1 MSAPVEPGFGYDYP
15 LIIKNLLVTPLRQH
29 PDQEIVYRDLRRFT
43 YRQFGER
50 LARFGS
56 ALARLGVRHGDVVGV
71 MDWDSHRYLESFFA
85 IPMSGAVLLT
95 VNVRLSP
102 EQILYTLNHAQA
114 RVILCNA
121 EFFSVLQALRPLLS
135 HAEIFVCLTEDG
147 VVPGAHADSAF
158 ASSVHADGPLAP
170 SLHADSAFAPGTRA
184 NGTFAWD
191 GEYEALL
198 AAADPAHAFPD
209 FDERTT
215 ATTFYTT
222 GTTGDPK
229 GVYYSHRQVVL
240 HTLSGLGNMEFRA
253 DDVYMPITPMF
264 HVHGWGNPFN
274 ATARGLKQV
283 YPGRYQ
289 PDTLVKLFVQ
299 EGVTFSHC
307 VPTILQMFLDAAEGV
322 DLSRWRVIIGGSQM
336 PRTLARAALD
346 RGVDVYSGY
355 GMSETG
361 PIVTLARV
369 PPELRDGGQGELTYR
384 CRAGR
389 PVPLCDVRIMDP
401 EMRELPHDGVST
413 GEVVMRSPWLT
424 QGYLGNAAASRAL
437 WHGGWLHTGDIG
449 FIDPHG
455 FLQITDRIKDVVKT
469 GGEWV
474 SSLQLEDIIAEHP
487 SVAEV
492 AVIGVADERWGE
504 RPLAIIVPKAG
515 AAADEAGLRAHVLAH
530 VMQRVEQG
538 IISKF
543 AVPDRV
549 EFVEHIARTSVG
561 KLDKK
566 ALRAQFGP

>member
-1 MSAPVEPGFGYDYP
+1 MSAPAEPGFGYDYP
-15 LIIKNLLVTPLRQH
+15 LIIKNLLVTPMRQH

-95 VNVRLSP
+95 VNVRLSA

-121 EFFSVLQALRPLLS
+121 EFFSVLQALRPLLT
-135 HAEIFVCLTEDG
+135 HAEIFVCLSEDG
-147 VVPGAHADSAF
+147 VLPGARAGSAC
-158 ASSVHADGPLAP
+158 APGVDADG
-170 SLHADSAFAPGTRA
+170 S
-184 NGTFAWD
+184 FAWN

-198 AAADPAHAFPD
+198 AAADPAHEFPD

-222 GTTGDPK
+222 GTTGNPK
-229 GVYYSHRQVVL
+229 GVHYSHRQVVL
-240 HTLSGLGNMEFRA
+240 HTLSGLGTMEFRA

-289 PDTLVKLFVQ
+289 PDTLVELFVR

-336 PRTLARAALD
+336 PRALARAALD

-369 PPELRDGGQGELTYR
+369 PPELRDGGQAELTYR

-424 QGYLGNAAASRAL
+424 QGYLGNAEASRAL
-437 WHGGWLHTGDIG
+437 WQGGWLHTGDIG

-487 SVAEV
+487 SVSEV

-504 RPLAIIVPKAG
+504 RPLAIIVPKQG
-515 AAADEAGLRAHVLAH
+515 AAPDEAGLRAHV
-530 VMQRVEQG
+530 MTRVQQG
-538 IISKF
+538 LISKF
-543 AVPDRV
+543 AVPDRM
-549 EFVEHIARTSVG
+549 EFVDHIARTSVG